1 MLLRDVDYKPQSER
15 FPREKLQ
22 RHSTCYQAS
31 CVARWV
37 QHADLLRS
45 MVLIFDRVP
54 RLGLAGPG
62 KSDPQIHHEQLPQQ
76 PQIGSDNLRERQW
89 IRRS

>member
-1 MLLRDVDYKPQSER
+1 MLLQDVDYKPQLER
-15 FPREKLQ
+15 FLREMLQ
-22 RHSTCYQAS
+22 RRNTCYPAS
-31 CVARWV
+31 WVARWV
-37 QHADLLRS
+37 HRADLLRS